1 MSSKKTRIEI
11 YQKTFYRASS
21 TDTRTFS
28 DALARKEKS
37 TNTVFYSSTES
48 YENERS
54 SSEGRKSNEGEERG
68 GKDIFASSRTNLF
81 WRGVVE
87 LFFG

>member
-11 YQKTFYRASS
+11 HQKTFYRASS

-54 SSEGRKSNEGEERG
+54 SSEGRKSNEGERG
-68 GKDIFASSRTNLF
+68 GNDIFASSRTNLF

>member
-11 YQKTFYRASS
+11 RQKTFYRASS

-54 SSEGRKSNEGEERG
+54 SLEGRKSNEGERG

-81 WRGVVE
+81 WHGVVE